1 MMNRQPDK
9 IFRDKLHGYK
19 KPVPPGVWER
29 ISHTKD
35 SNTVRNYWP
44 RVAAAI
50 LILATTGILL
60 SPILKNEPRELVSDN
75 VNTHPKTGDASS
87 EGDRSSG
94 NTQLQKEPMVEETI
108 PPAATEQKLSAN
120 QHMRKPTDKT
130 IQKKEPVQTIPA
142 EEVEMPVIAL
152 EEIDAVDTSI
162 ETAQPELA
170 SATETSPEVRINP
183 DTERITIVFS
193 AEEVNEKYLIKK
205 ADAEATSLEKESSTL
220 KKLLAK
226 AYDIK
231 HNQDP
236 IGDLRQKK
244 NEILALNF
252 RRDKQR
258 TEND

>member
-1 MMNRQPDK
+1 MNRQPDK
-9 IFRDKLHGYK
+9 IFRDKLHGYQR
-19 KPVPPGVWER
+19 PVPPGVWQR

-35 SNTVRNYWP
+35 SNTRRKYWP

-60 SPILKNEPRELVSDN
+60 FSVLKNEPRELVSDN
-75 VNTHPKTGDASS
+75 INSHLKTEDTISN
-87 EGDRSSG
+87 GDRSSG
-94 NTQLQKEPMVEETI
+94 EAKLQKEPLVEETI
-108 PPAATEQKLSAN
+108 PPVTTEQKLSAD
-120 QHMRKPTDKT
+120 QHMRKPADKT
-130 IQKKEPVQTIPA
+130 IQKKERVQTIPA
-142 EEVEMPVIAL
+142 ENIEMPVIAL
-152 EEIDAVDTSI
+152 EEIDAVNASI
-162 ETAQPELA
+162 ETAQLELA
-170 SATETSPEVRINP
+170 STRETSPEVRMNP
-183 DTERITIVFS
+183 TTERVTIIFS
-193 AEEVNEKYLIKK
+193 AEEVNEKYLIEKTNS
-205 ADAEATSLEKESSTL
+205 EATSLEKESSTL

-252 RRDKQR
+252 RSDKQR